1 MMAKIFEQFSPGAF
15 APSGTYLSRPSWEWL
30 QISEGGDYL
39 PADDGITYYRVPLL
53 AVLALGPLAG
63 LAFVMFL
70 PIAGSIA
77 AVYIAL
83 KVIAGNIPWWG
94 GKRAGGETRSAR

>member
-15 APSGTYLSRPSWEWL
+15 APCGTYLNRASWELL

-39 PADDGITYYRVPLL
+39 PADDGIAYYRVPLL
-53 AVLALGPLAG
+53 LVLALGPLAG
-63 LAFVMFL
+63 LAFVLFL
-70 PIAGSIA
+70 PLAGAIA
-77 AVYIAL
+77 AIYLAL

-94 GKRAGGETRSAR
+94 GNRAGGETRRAR